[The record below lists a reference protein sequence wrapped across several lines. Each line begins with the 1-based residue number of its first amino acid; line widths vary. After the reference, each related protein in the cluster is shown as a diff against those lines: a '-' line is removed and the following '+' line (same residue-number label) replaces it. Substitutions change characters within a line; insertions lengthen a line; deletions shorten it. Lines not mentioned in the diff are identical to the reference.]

1 MSQPIT
7 CFKAYDI
14 RGELNTQLS
23 EEVAYRIGR
32 GFASELNAKTVVV
45 GGDVRLT
52 STPLKLALS
61 AGLIDGGAT
70 VLDLGDTGT
79 EEIYF
84 ATKHL
89 GVDGGIEVTAS
100 HNPINYNGMKLVKAG
115 SVPISGDTG
124 LNAIKD
130 AAEAL
135 DAAEV
140 AERLAFYCD
149 GETIDADAFFNG
161 KAHVSVEK
169 LKASGQYELKDC
181 LSDYA
186 EHVVSYI
193 DTANLTPLK
202 IVANAGNG
210 AAGKALDAIEAVF
223 KARGVPVEFI
233 KVHHQPDGTFP
244 NGIPNPLLPE
254 NRDDTAQAVIDSKA
268 DFGIA
273 WDGDFDRCFLFDADG
288 GFIESDVFLFVW

>member
-14 RGELNTQLS
+14 RGELNKQLS

-32 GFASELNAKTVVV
+32 AFAEELNAKTVVV

-61 AGLIDGGAT
+61 AGLIDGGAK
-70 VLDLGDTGT
+70 VYDLGDTGT

-124 LNAIKD
+124 LNAIK
-130 AAEAL
+130 ALAETVDDEA
-135 DAAEV
+135 V
-140 AERLAFYCD
+140 ASRLAC
-149 GETIDADAFFNG
+149 
-161 KAHVSVEK
+161 
-169 LKASGQYELKDC
+169 
-181 LSDYA
+181 
-186 EHVVSYI
+186 
-193 DTANLTPLK
+193 
-202 IVANAGNG
+202 
-210 AAGKALDAIEAVF
+210 
-223 KARGVPVEFI
+223 
-233 KVHHQPDGTFP
+233 
-244 NGIPNPLLPE
+244 
-254 NRDDTAQAVIDSKA
+254 
-268 DFGIA
+268 
-273 WDGDFDRCFLFDADG
+273 
-288 GFIESDVFLFVW
+288 